1 MIGAKVRFHGH
12 GGLRYL
18 YKNGDAVRSRLF
30 TLRIT
35 TNQHRKSSR
44 FAIVVSKKVHKSAVG
59 RNRIRRRT
67 YEIIRHEM
75 PYFDKTCDAALI
87 VTNSEV
93 LSISHDD
100 LVAMIREL
108 LVQAGVYTHQ

>member
-35 TNQHRKSSR
+35 TNPHRKSSR

-75 PYFDKTCDAALI
+75 PHFTKTCDAALI

-93 LSISHDD
+93 LSMEHDE
-100 LVAMIREL
+100 LEAMIREL
-108 LVQAGVYTHQ
+108 FVQAGVSTHQ